1 MLRKRAADSR
11 VVAADSP
18 AVRCRHARH
27 TYEDVGLRG
36 VGVWRRDDSPRAL
49 GQALQNLAGPRDFID
64 AIGRHRLTRFQK
76 RRLRLDAEL
85 GSDQSNSFSCGP
97 AVCERDHGVGIERM
111 ARCPSTP
118 RALDA
123 FRGIDEDAIQVEQD
137 CFAAKGSRDCHDPN
151 F

>member
-1 MLRKRAADSR
+1 MQSCRGSQITLRVWFSAFDL
-11 VVAADSP
+11 
-18 AVRCRHARH
+18 
-27 TYEDVGLRG
+27 VGANQHWRDGKTSELEAEFG
-36 VGVWRRDDSPRAL
+36 DGASARRDDGPRAL
-49 GQALQNLAGPRDFID
+49 GQALQNLAGPLDFID
-64 AIGRHRLTRFQK
+64 ALGRHRLTRFQE

-123 FRGIDEDAIQVEQD
+123 FRGIDEDAIQ
-137 CFAAKGSRDCHDPN
+137 
-151 F
+151 